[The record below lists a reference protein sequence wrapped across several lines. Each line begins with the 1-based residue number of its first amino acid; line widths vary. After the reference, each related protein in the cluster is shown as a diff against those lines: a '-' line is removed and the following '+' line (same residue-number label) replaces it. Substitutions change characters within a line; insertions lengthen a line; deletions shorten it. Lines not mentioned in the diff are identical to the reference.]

1 MVRPGVRC
9 ILVLFCGG
17 QCLCSAVL
25 LGTDVPRRLA
35 LLQPFTDSSLAC
47 KGMVCR
53 CWVHQH
59 EKSLRQ
65 NACKFVSIFVIYI
78 YDTYDIHIYC
88 ISIVHVYGILIWTF
102 FQSKLQVLMK
112 KCGL

>member
-25 LGTDVPRRLA
+25 LGTDVPWRLA

-78 YDTYDIHIYC
+78 YDTYDIHIY
-88 ISIVHVYGILIWTF
+88 I
-102 FQSKLQVLMK
+102 
-112 KCGL
+112 